1 MGLASSIEKLPNVGS
16 FLSSRLKKLNISTIS
31 DLINHYPF
39 RYENPGENKDIGKIY
54 PGDFTSITGQI
65 WQIKNIRTRFGK
77 FLTLATV
84 NDETASIE
92 VVWFNQPFLT
102 KTIKQGSKISLS
114 GKIGL
119 FSHKPSLI
127 NPEYELL
134 TSPTQSPLHTQG
146 LVPVYRETA
155 GISSKW
161 IRGKIK
167 GVLSKELKNIEEN
180 LPTKTLKRN
189 KIIGRKDALWQ
200 IHFPKTTKQ
209 ISEAR
214 KRLAFDELLT
224 IHLKTLETKR
234 EWGAKARGKP
244 LQTNQ
249 EKILGLIANLPFT
262 LTNSQKK
269 VLKEI
274 LADSASNKP
283 MNRLLQGDVGS
294 GKTVVAAIVAF
305 NTYLNGYQSAFMAP
319 TEILVQQ
326 HLYTLKS
333 ILSPLGVRVQMRTST
348 HKKTEDFDV
357 LVGTHALLTKGV
369 EFKKLAFI
377 VIDEQH
383 RFGVRQRGILRS
395 KGITPHVLTMTAT
408 PIPRSLALTLYGD
421 LELSNLNELPKGRKK
436 VKTYV
441 VPLQKRP
448 KAYQF
453 IRDHIAQGRQTF
465 ILCPFI
471 EPSESFATVKAAKD
485 EYLRLQKEVFPNL
498 KLGLLHGKMKA
509 KEKEETL
516 EKFRKGELSI
526 LVSTPI
532 VEVGIDVPNASIM
545 MIEAAERFGLA
556 SLHQLRGRVGRSAQQ
571 SYCLLFTE
579 SPSKKVGSRLSA
591 LEKYHLGSKLAE
603 VDLKTRGPGEI
614 YGTAQSGINEFKI
627 ATLADFGLIESTK
640 KEAEL
645 LIEELDNQKLK
656 RLRSIMEKE
665 GFIPPD

>member
-1 MGLASSIEKLPNVGS
+1 MELDSLVEKLPKVGS
-16 FLSSRLKKLNISTIS
+16 FLSSRLRKLNISTID

-39 RYENPGENKDIGKIY
+39 RYENPGESKNIAEIY
-54 PGDFTSITGQI
+54 PGDSTSSNGQI
-65 WQIKNIRTRFGK
+65 WQIKNVRTRFGK

-84 NDETASIE
+84 NDGTASIE

-119 FSHKPSLI
+119 FSHRPTLV
-127 NPEYELL
+127 NPAYDLL
-134 TSPTQSPLHTQG
+134 TSITQKSIPTQG
-146 LVPVYRETA
+146 LVPVYPETA

-161 IRGKIK
+161 IRSKIREIIPVSVK
-167 GVLSKELKNIEEN
+167 KIEET
-180 LPTKTLKRN
+180 LPEETLKRN
-189 KIIGRKDALWQ
+189 KIIGRKDALLK
-200 IHFPKTTKQ
+200 IHFPKTIKQ
-209 ISEAR
+209 ITQAR
-214 KRLAFDELLT
+214 KRLAFDELLIT
-224 IHLKTLETKR
+224 HLKTLKIKRDWKTKT
-234 EWGAKARGKP
+234 KGKS

-249 EKILGLIANLPFT
+249 EKILALTANLPFT

-274 LADSASNKP
+274 LADTTSDTP

-333 ILSPLGVRVQMRTST
+333 ILSPLGVRVKMRTAT
-348 HKKTEDFDV
+348 HKKSEGFDV
-357 LVGTHALLTKGV
+357 IVGTHALISKGV
-369 EFKKLAFI
+369 EFEKLAFI

-383 RFGVRQRGILRS
+383 RFGVKQRGILRD

-421 LELSNLNELPKGRKK
+421 LELSNLDELPIGRKK

-441 VPLQKRP
+441 VPHQKRIS
-448 KAYQF
+448 AYQF
-453 IRDHIAQGRQTF
+453 IRDHIAKGRQTF

-471 EPSESFATVKAAKD
+471 EPSETFTTVKAAKD

-498 KLGLLHGKMKA
+498 KLGLLHGKMKS
-509 KEKEETL
+509 KEKEEVL
-516 EKFRKGELSI
+516 EKFRQGELNI

-571 SYCLLFTE
+571 AYCLLFTE
-579 SPSKKVGSRLSA
+579 SSSKKVSGRLSA

-614 YGTAQSGINEFKI
+614 YGTAQSGIAQFKM
-627 ATLADFGLIESTK
+627 ATLTDFGLIEATK
-640 KEAEL
+640 KEAKL
-645 LIEELDNQKLK
+645 LLENLGSQKLK
-656 RLRSIMEKE
+656 AIRSMMEKQ

>member
-1 MGLASSIEKLPNVGS
+1 MELDSSIEKLPKVGP
-16 FLSSRLKKLNISTIS
+16 FLRSRLKKLNISTIN

-39 RYENPGENKDIGKIY
+39 RYENPGESKSIGEIY

-84 NDETASIE
+84 NDGTASIE
-92 VVWFNQPFLT
+92 AVWFNQPFLT
-102 KTIKQGSKISLS
+102 KTLKQGSKISLS

-119 FSHKPSLI
+119 FSHKPTLV
-127 NPEYELL
+127 NPVYEIL
-134 TSPTQSPLHTQG
+134 TANTQKSIHTQG
-146 LVPVYRETA
+146 LVPVYPETA
-155 GISSKW
+155 GITSKW
-161 IRGKIK
+161 IRSKIK
-167 GVLSKELKNIEEN
+167 DIITTNVKKIEET
-180 LPTKTLKRN
+180 LPAKTLKRN
-189 KIIGRKDALWQ
+189 KIIGRKNALLQ

-209 ISEAR
+209 ITQAR
-214 KRLAFDELLT
+214 KRLAFDELLIT
-224 IHLKTLETKR
+224 HLKTLKIKRDWKTKTN
-234 EWGAKARGKP
+234 GKS

-249 EKILGLIANLPFT
+249 EKILELITNLPFT
-262 LTNSQKK
+262 LTNAQKK

-274 LADSASNKP
+274 LTDTTSNTP

-305 NTYLNGYQSAFMAP
+305 NTFLNGYQSAFMAP

-333 ILSPLGVRVQMRTST
+333 ILSPLGVRVQMHTST
-348 HKKTEDFDV
+348 HKKNDGFDV
-357 LVGTHALLTKGV
+357 IVGTHALLTKGI

-421 LELSNLNELPKGRKK
+421 LELSNLDELPKGRKK

-441 VPLQKRP
+441 VPLQKRNR
-448 KAYQF
+448 AYQF
-453 IRDHIAQGRQTF
+453 IRDHVDQGKQIF

-471 EPSESFATVKAAKD
+471 EPSETFTTVKAAKD
-485 EYLRLQKEVFPNL
+485 EYLRLQKDVFPNL

-509 KEKEETL
+509 KEKEEVL
-516 EKFRKGELSI
+516 DKFRQGELNI

-556 SLHQLRGRVGRSAQQ
+556 SLHQLRGRVGRGAAQ

-579 SPSKKVGSRLSA
+579 SSSAKVRTRLSA

-614 YGTAQSGINEFKI
+614 YGTAQSGIADFKI
-627 ATLADFGLIESTK
+627 ATLADFDLIEATK
-640 KEAEL
+640 KEAEI
-645 LIEELDNQKLK
+645 LIESLNNRELTPLK
-656 RLRSIMEKE
+656 SIMEKQT
-665 GFIPPD
+665 FIPPD